1 MTRFLCTEKAD
12 KKFCKT
18 RGEEQSK
25 EVDSRQQQPAV
36 SRLKHK
42 EGRTLQADP
51 RFQAV
56 SRLSRPDKEENPRWN
71 SSCTATSPEGQTKTS
86 GSQQPGRRRW
96 PNTTNHF
103 ILFYCFYCL
112 NFIYLF
118 NLLFLFYLFNIQF
131 SDHSTCNSQQE
142 DEIWTQGGIQRLVD

>member
-12 KKFCKT
+12 KKICKT

-42 EGRTLQADP
+42 EGRILQADP

-56 SRLSRPDKEENPRWN
+56 SRLSRPDKKENP
-71 SSCTATSPEGQTKTS
+71 
-86 GSQQPGRRRW
+86 
-96 PNTTNHF
+96 
-103 ILFYCFYCL
+103 
-112 NFIYLF
+112 
-118 NLLFLFYLFNIQF
+118 
-131 SDHSTCNSQQE
+131 
-142 DEIWTQGGIQRLVD
+142 